1 VWGRKSSMIGAGMYS
16 RHHLAQGYGSGGGS
30 GLGVAFT
37 FAPMVTAVKV
47 ASVEAMN

>member
-1 VWGRKSSMIGAGMYS
+1 VWGRKSGMIGAGMYS
-16 RHHLAQGYGSGGGS
+16 RHHLAHLHGSGGNS

-37 FAPMVTAVKV
+37 FAPMVTAVKA